1 MLDAIYFEELGLP
14 AAAILT
20 EPFYSTGVA
29 IAELRGFAT
38 YPFAQVAHP
47 VTSLNGEQVI
57 ALADNIT
64 PIVEQLLLCG
74 IAEDPAGATRVTSTL
89 DDVVETLAAGLRSD
103 GADLTATEVD
113 GRLIFDLSIPTEA
126 CAECVMPSTMLTSIF
141 QNVVDTELG
150 PGHIIVLNDPRE

>member
-1 MLDAIYFEELGLP
+1 VLDAIYFEELGLP

-20 EPFYSTGVA
+20 EPFHSTGVA
-29 IAELRGFAT
+29 IAELRGFAA

-57 ALADNIT
+57 ALADSVT
-64 PIVEQLLLCG
+64 PIVEQLLLSAV
-74 IAEDPAGATRVTSTL
+74 AENQASPTRSAPTL
-89 DDVVETLAAGLRSD
+89 DDVAEILAMGLRSD

-113 GRLIFDLSIPTEA
+113 GRIVFDLSIPTEA

-150 PGHIIVLNDPRE
+150 PGHVIVLNDPRE